1 MDEIIAD
8 VETEALDSKHNTCER
23 DWFQIVILWSLW
35 YYTLILGSKKV
46 GSESE

>member
-23 DWFQIVILWSLW
+23 DWFQIVIL
-35 YYTLILGSKKV
+35 
-46 GSESE
+46 